1 MHEISQK
8 QKRLHAVVIADVHE
22 FTGDRRPK
30 NYVQTNDLLGV
41 TCLTPIKCRCM
52 LCYYQRGNVGVQ
64 THTGRAQKINPLGKI
79 LYL

>member
-8 QKRLHAVVIADVHE
+8 RKRLHAVVIADVHE

-52 LCYYQRGNVGVQ
+52 LSKHCFVIIREEMLEFKHIQGAPKKL
-64 THTGRAQKINPLGKI
+64 TP
-79 LYL
+79 